1 MLADVCFWHKAD
13 IGTLTLRHVCFT
25 PKSGHWN
32 SVAKCLLCAKSG
44 REQVQQKSAMK
55 ASLFDH
61 FVGASEDC

>member
-1 MLADVCFWHKAD
+1 VNVAFGSLADIATPLGDV
-13 IGTLTLRHVCFT
+13 RFT